1 MSTRT
6 KLNHRVCNVMIRAYN
21 EVKDITDNGGV
32 AYETRS
38 AIWAFSPLRQVVT
51 LYVKNPSPGMTNG
64 VIDYNRSSKHFELHR
79 DRILRVT
86 EARATSYV

>member
-6 KLNHRVCNVMIRAYN
+6 KLNRQTCNMMITAYN
-21 EVKDITDNGGV
+21 EVKDITSNGGV

-38 AIWAFSPLRQVVT
+38 AIWAFSPFRNVVT
-51 LYVKNPSPGMTNG
+51 LFVKNPSPGMTNS
-64 VIDYNRSSKHFELHR
+64 VIDYTASSKHFELHR

-86 EARATSYV
+86 EARAVSYV